1 MTEKDLREIKRRFRP
16 EKSNIPRIVGCFVN
30 SNNQIIHEISQP
42 IEFSDS
48 VVSERLL
55 GVMKKTLSGSLGTNL
70 TDITFSSRQVL
81 ESPEHALLM
90 KLRESELSDK
100 EALTEFYGKVTE
112 SVNFDGN
119 YVILLANDV
128 YDVFDR
134 KAEGEERDSSERFS
148 YVVCAVCPV
157 KNAAEG
163 LCFRE
168 ADSLFHTASASSL
181 LSSPELG
188 FMFPAFDDRRTNIYA
203 ALYYSRSVSDNHPD
217 FVGALFGTKAPMP
230 PKVQTATFNECLA
243 DVLSEECD
251 FEVVRSVH
259 TQLSEL
265 IESHKESKDPE
276 PLTITKATV
285 KTVLE
290 GCGISEEKVEK
301 LGTAMDESFGIGAEL
316 SPKNIVNVKKFELTT
331 PDVTI
336 KVNPDRR
343 DLVSTQTI
351 GGVQYI
357 MIRATEGVEVNG
369 INIKLDKENET
380 DE

>member
-1 MTEKDLREIKRRFRP
+1 MTERDLREIKRRFRP

-48 VVSERLL
+48 VVSEKLL

-70 TDITFSSRQVL
+70 LSLEFSSRQVL
-81 ESPEHALLM
+81 ESSEHALLM
-90 KLRESELSDK
+90 KLRESALADK
-100 EALTEFYGKVTE
+100 EALTEFYAKVTE
-112 SVNFDGN
+112 SVKLDGN

-128 YDVFDR
+128 YDVFER

-148 YVVCAVCPV
+148 YIVCAICPV
-157 KNAAEG
+157 KTAAEG

-168 ADSLFHTASASSL
+168 ADALFHTASASGL

-188 FMFPAFDDRRTNIYA
+188 FMFPAFDDRRTNIYG
-203 ALYYSRSVSDNHPD
+203 ALYYTKSISENYPD
-217 FVGALFGTKAPMP
+217 FVNCVFGKKAPMP

-251 FEVVRSVH
+251 LEVVRSVH
-259 TQLSEL
+259 SQISEL
-265 IESHKESKDPE
+265 IETHKESKDPE

-290 GCGISEEKVEK
+290 SCGIAEEKVER
-301 LGTAMDESFGIGAEL
+301 LGEAMDESFGIGAEL
-316 SPKNIVNVKKFELTT
+316 SPKNIVNTKKFELVT

-336 KVNPDRR
+336 KVNPERK
-343 DLVSTQTI
+343 DLVTTETI

-357 MIRATEGVEVNG
+357 LIRATEGVEVNG
-369 INIKLDKENET
+369 INIKLDKEDDRNE
-380 DE
+380 